1 MTTIYSYQKE
11 KYAFYKTLKELFK
24 YINYNIINNKYYN
37 LINELLFIVVLLFPN
52 IIAVTLLA
60 VT

>member
-24 YINYNIINNKYYN
+24 YYNIINNKYYN